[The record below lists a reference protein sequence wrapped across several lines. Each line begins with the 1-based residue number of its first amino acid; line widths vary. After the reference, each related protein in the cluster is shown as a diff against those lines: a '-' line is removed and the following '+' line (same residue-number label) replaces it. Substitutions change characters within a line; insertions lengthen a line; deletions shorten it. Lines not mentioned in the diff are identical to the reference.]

1 MMISEQGL
9 QLIRKWEGC
18 RLAAYVD
25 AVGIATIGYGCIV
38 YPDGRDVSIGDRITQ
53 EQAEALLLQECQR
66 KAKAVD
72 GMITVSV
79 NQNQFDALVS
89 LAFNIGEGALRAS
102 TLLRKLNAG
111 DHAGAADQF
120 LVWNKGTING
130 VKVEIEGLRRRRVD
144 EKASFESDAV
154 AAEPISLE
162 PSPQER
168 ATWLEAYGDQGKT
181 LIVAWRS
188 DQLIEILELQS
199 ASKKVLMEVID
210 QYPNASNLVIAAP
223 GKALPSGERVKVSER
238 RSAGGA
244 AGGASPGEAPAV
256 PAEILARGSTGAEVS
271 SLQAR
276 LQELGFNTGPLD
288 GEFGL
293 GTDRAVRA
301 FQAEVFGPA
310 QADGLVGPRTWGAL
324 WANAPAS
331 ADDDPPAPAGTPG
344 KTYLRLTQSGTR
356 DRFGLIVLHLDYI
369 KSGIPSGRLKVCSG
383 APGRQAFRRGAES
396 QARSFEPLPEGV
408 WTIHDIAWCDG
419 KDQYDG
425 RIFES
430 GLGPVSTPI
439 SYKAPGTTQRSA
451 IEIHLDWNKN
461 HGAPGTAGCIGIN
474 TIGDYKTLVSWLRE
488 SDPRE
493 LYVDWGLGSC
503 PSP

>member
-1 MMISEQGL
+1 MMISEKGL
-9 QLIRKWEGC
+9 QLIKKWEGC
-18 RLAAYVD
+18 RLAAYED
-25 AVGIATIGYGCIV
+25 AVGIPTIGYGCIV
-38 YPDGRDVSIGDRITQ
+38 YPDGRDVGLGDRITQ

-72 GMITVSV
+72 GMITIGV

-89 LAFNIGEGALRAS
+89 LAFNIGEGAFRAS

-111 DHAGAADQF
+111 DLDGAADQF

-130 VKVEIEGLRRRRVD
+130 VKVEIEGLKRRRAD
-144 EKASFESDAV
+144 EKALFDSDAV

-162 PSPQER
+162 PSPQEQ

-181 LIVAWRS
+181 LIVAWNN
-188 DQLIEILELQS
+188 DKLIEILELQS
-199 ASKKVLMEVID
+199 ACKKVLMEVIG
-210 QYPNASNLVIAAP
+210 QYPNASNLLIAAP
-223 GKALPSGERVKVSER
+223 GKAIPSGERVRVSER
-238 RSAGGA
+238 RSARGA
-244 AGGASPGEAPAV
+244 AGAASPGEVPAV
-256 PAEILARGSTGAEVS
+256 PAEILARGSVGADVS

-276 LQELGFNTGPLD
+276 LQELGFYAGPLD
-288 GEFGL
+288 GEFGS

-310 QADGLVGPRTWGAL
+310 QADGLVGPRTWAAL
-324 WANAPAS
+324 WPDAPAS
-331 ADDDPPAPAGTPG
+331 ADDEPPPPAGTAG

-356 DRFGLIVLHLDYI
+356 DKFGLVVLHLDYI
-369 KSGIPSGRLKVCSG
+369 KSGIPSGRLNVCSG

-396 QARSFEPLPEGV
+396 QARSFEPLPEGL
-408 WTIHDIAWCDG
+408 WTIHDIIWCDG
-419 KDQYDG
+419 KDQYNG

-439 SYKAPGTTQRSA
+439 SYKAPGTTRRSA

-474 TIGDYKTLVSWLRE
+474 SIGDYKTLVSWLRE